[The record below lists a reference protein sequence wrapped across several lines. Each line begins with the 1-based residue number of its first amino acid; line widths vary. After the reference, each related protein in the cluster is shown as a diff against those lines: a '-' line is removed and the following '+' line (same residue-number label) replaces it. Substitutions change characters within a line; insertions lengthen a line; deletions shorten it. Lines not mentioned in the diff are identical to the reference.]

1 LGAREYYVYD
11 PQGEMDPVVQGFE
24 RRGDR
29 LEPLPPTANGGVY
42 SPLMR
47 AELRPMAME
56 ASGIRLAG
64 VWLRVIDPA
73 TEQPIP
79 LAEEEHNSLQEER
92 LAHAAAERARL
103 AAEEELHT
111 LRAALAQRRT
121 PDPDTQAHAEGQ
133 EG

>member
-1 LGAREYYVYD
+1 
-11 PQGEMDPVVQGFE
+11 
-24 RRGDR
+24 
-29 LEPLPPTANGGVY
+29 
-42 SPLMR
+42 
-47 AELRPMAME
+47 ME

-73 TEQPIP
+73 TGQPIP

-103 AAEEELHT
+103 AAELRAGEEERARLAAELRADEAELCAAEEERARLAAEEELHA

-121 PDPDTQAHAEGQ
+121 SDPDTEAYAKGQ